1 MALTSQHLGFTMK
14 TILVVDDSTLIQWS
28 LKSTLEGAQYRVET
42 CPDGAEAIKRLDAGL
57 RPDLILTDL
66 NMPNMNGLELIR
78 AARQRLRFTPII
90 VVSTES
96 QLSIKDEAKR
106 AGATGW
112 LVKPVQPPDVLK
124 VIGAV
129 LPKAA

>member
-1 MALTSQHLGFTMK
+1 MK

-28 LKSTLEGAQYRVET
+28 LKTTLEGAEYRVES
-42 CPDGAEAIKRLDAGL
+42 CPDGHEAMKRIDGGL

-66 NMPNMNGLELIR
+66 NMPHMNGLALIK
-78 AARQRLRFTPII
+78 AVRQKLRFTPII

-96 QLSIKDEAKR
+96 QMGSKEEAKR

-112 LVKPVQPPDVLK
+112 LVKPVQPNELLRIIAK
-124 VIGAV
+124 V
-129 LPKAA
+129 LPEMA

>member
-1 MALTSQHLGFTMK
+1 MK

-28 LKSTLEGAQYRVET
+28 LKTTLEGAQYRVES
-42 CPDGAEAIKRLDAGL
+42 CPDGSAAMEKIDRGL

-66 NMPNMNGLELIR
+66 NMPNMNGLALIK
-78 AARQRLRFTPII
+78 AVRQKLRFTPII

-96 QLSIKDEAKR
+96 QMGAKDEAKR

-112 LVKPVQPPDVLK
+112 LVKPVQPNDMLR
-124 VIGAV
+124 VISKV
-129 LPKAA
+129 LPEAA